1 MMNTSQFTH
10 NAIQEKRG
18 VDNVSK
24 VNCVR
29 TEGEAKANL
38 V

>member
-1 MMNTSQFTH
+1 MQYR
-10 NAIQEKRG
+10 KRELG

-24 VNCVR
+24 LNCVR